1 MWLQGGIPIAP
12 GQMVSVNLPMGTHA
26 ITLRVTDDDQAS
38 SEDQVTI
45 EVGKRGGSGGG
56 KR

>member
-1 MWLQGGIPIAP
+1 
-12 GQMVSVNLPMGTHA
+12 MGSHT

-38 SEDQVTI
+38 NEDQVTI

-56 KR
+56 KK